1 MLGTETGDRE
11 DGKLTPDVHPQK
23 FCRSTCPKLIL
34 MKMKSTVEIY
44 SETKRKK
51 KKNVCLIRNV
61 QTLNI
66 FKCTRMALDRRSK
79 RDLSKEDLNTLNNS

>member
-51 KKNVCLIRNV
+51 KKKCLSN
-61 QTLNI
+61 Q
-66 FKCTRMALDRRSK
+66 KCSNTKYLQVYKNGIGQEIEKGSK
-79 RDLSKEDLNTLNNS
+79 